1 MMWTSRL
8 QTILAM
14 VGVLWL
20 AGCGQQPDTSPETGP
35 IARAEPAGQA
45 ATVQQAE
52 PVGDWPETSNV
63 SRAGRFYFA
72 GQPGEAAFRKAAADG
87 VTMVINLRTKPEV
100 ARLPFDEPV
109 LVAELGMKYVNIPVM
124 PAEFSPAIVDRFAEV
139 VDSTDQPVLVHCGSS
154 DRVGGMWAAYLA
166 RTRGMQWDQALELG
180 RTAGLHSPTIIESAR
195 RAAAGP

>member
-8 QTILAM
+8 QTILVI

-20 AGCGQQPDTSPETGP
+20 VSCSQQPDTSPD
-35 IARAEPAGQA
+35 AEPAGQA
-45 ATVQQAE
+45 ATVQRAE
-52 PVGDWPETSNV
+52 PVSDWPDTSNV

-87 VTMVINLRTKPEV
+87 VTMVINLRTEPEV
-100 ARLPFDEPV
+100 AGLPFDEPA

-124 PAEFSPAIVDRFAEV
+124 PADFSPAIVDRFAEV
-139 VDSTDQPVLVHCGSS
+139 VATTDQPVLVHCGSS
-154 DRVGGMWAAYLA
+154 NRVGGMWAAYLA
-166 RTRGMQWDQALELG
+166 RTRGMPWDQALELG
-180 RTAGLHSPTIIESAR
+180 RTAGLRSQTIIDSAQ